1 MRWRIGFV
9 VELLYLVA
17 GAALLIGGAELFAEH
32 VAPVAN
38 RLGITILGVG
48 ILLAGA
54 EPEEAATAVT
64 ASLRDAPALAIG
76 DAVGANFAILTL
88 TIGLAALVAP
98 LPISTKVLRFGAAA
112 VVTGIAPILV
122 LLDGTVSRIDGSLLL
137 TGYVV
142 IVVWIWRTDR
152 TPPLLGELAELDED
166 ELTAQGTLWDL
177 VKALG
182 GIALM
187 VAGGYLAVRGAEG
200 LLEIWDMAES
210 AVGLTVLALATSAE
224 MLALVWS
231 AGRRGIS
238 EVVVA
243 GAVGCAVYNSTV
255 SIGLAA
261 VVRPLD
267 VGGDVRLL
275 AIAGAVAVLPLALHV
290 GRREGHLDRRM
301 GFFLVAVY
309 LAGASTLL
317 ATG

>member
-1 MRWRIGFV
+1 V
-9 VELLYLVA
+9 VDLLYLAA
-17 GAALLIGGAELFAEH
+17 GAVLLVAGAELFAEH

-54 EPEEAATAVT
+54 EPEEAATAVI
-64 ASLRDAPALAIG
+64 ASLRDAPGLAIG

-88 TIGLAALVAP
+88 TIGLAAVVAP
-98 LPISTKVLRFGAAA
+98 LPISAKVLRFGTVT
-112 VVTGIAPILV
+112 VVTGVAP
-122 LLDGTVSRIDGSLLL
+122 LLALADGTVSRIDGALLL
-137 TGYVV
+137 AVYVV
-142 IVVWIWRTDR
+142 VVVWIWRADR
-152 TPPLLGELAELDED
+152 TPPLLGELAELDEE
-166 ELTAQGTLWDL
+166 ELEAQGTLWDL
-177 VKALG
+177 AKAVS
-182 GIALM
+182 GIGLM

-243 GAVGCAVYNSTV
+243 GAVGCAIYNSTV

-261 VVRPLD
+261 VVRPLE

-275 AIAGAVAVLPLALHV
+275 AIAAAVAVLPLALHA

-301 GFFLVAVY
+301 GLLLVAIY

-317 ATG
+317 VTG